1 MATAAPSSAQREFQ
15 EWKNTATLCRAGRR
29 DEALLL
35 LVSNAPFSSPNDVG
49 FGSIAERGCDDVIL
63 FLDELL
69 PWCRMP
75 RLQAERVVRLV
86 RSGQLKLH
94 VHTFRP
100 NSPEVL
106 DGRRAKLQP
115 VTSLAGLPPARQQPA
130 EGFSSPHH
138 VRASLHL
145 GPKAD
150 MFRIRRL
157 IAELGA

>member
-1 MATAAPSSAQREFQ
+1 MVMAAPSSAQREFQ

-49 FGSIAERGCDDVIL
+49 FGSIAERGCEDVIL
-63 FLDELL
+63 SLDELL
-69 PWCRMP
+69 PWCRVP
-75 RLQAERVVRLV
+75 RLQGERIVRLL
-86 RSGQLKLH
+86 RSGQLALH

-106 DGRRAKLQP
+106 SGRRARLLP
-115 VTSLAGLPPARQQPA
+115 VTSLSGLPPARQQPA
-130 EGFSSPHH
+130 EGFTSPHH

-145 GPKAD
+145 GPNAD
-150 MFRIRRL
+150 LHRIRRL
-157 IAELGA
+157 IAELAS